1 MLNTEQAQR
10 RAKANT
16 CAESSRKTGI
26 EEMKEVLTEKPNAE
40 TLPRIGGASAFQDG
54 RYMPPPQ
61 DKDGKQW
68 IRTSV
73 LVQAEP
79 AELYAMWHQLEEA
92 PLWQEQIE
100 SVVRTG
106 PKTSRWTM
114 RNDNSTIEWD
124 SEILADEPV
133 RRIAWRAVDG
143 DVQQAGEVIFEPAP
157 GGRGTIVT
165 VLQEF
170 GISKL
175 TSAIETLTGRN
186 PKQSIVENL
195 RHFKALA
202 ETGEIPRV
210 QGQPHG
216 PRGLSAKVKA
226 SMYGEAVKTPP
237 GYTETVINPGGRKAS

>member
-1 MLNTEQAQR
+1 
-10 RAKANT
+10 
-16 CAESSRKTGI
+16 
-26 EEMKEVLTEKPNAE
+26 MKEALSERRNAE
-40 TLPRIGGASAFQDG
+40 MLPRVGAASVFQDG

-61 DKDGKQW
+61 DSDGKQW
-68 IRTSV
+68 IRTSA

-79 AELYAMWHQLEEA
+79 AELYAMWHQVEEA

-100 SVVRTG
+100 AVVRTG
-106 PKTSRWTM
+106 PKTSHWIM
-114 RNDNSTIEWD
+114 RNDKSTIEWD
-124 SEILADEPV
+124 SEIMADEPG
-133 RRIAWRAVDG
+133 RRIAWRAVGG
-143 DVQQAGEVIFEPAP
+143 DVQQAGEVVFDPAP

-170 GISKL
+170 GIGKL
-175 TSAIETLTGRN
+175 ASATETLTGRN

-216 PRGLSAKVKA
+216 PRGLTAKMKA
-226 SMYGEAVKTPP
+226 STYGETVKTPP
-237 GYTETVINPGGRKAS
+237 GYTETAINQPSGRKAS

>member
-1 MLNTEQAQR
+1 
-10 RAKANT
+10 
-16 CAESSRKTGI
+16 
-26 EEMKEVLTEKPNAE
+26 MKEVLSEKPKAE
-40 TLPRIGGASAFQDG
+40 MLPRIGAASAFQDG

-61 DKDGKQW
+61 ERDGKQW

-79 AELYAMWHQLEEA
+79 AELYAMWHQVEEA
-92 PLWQEQIE
+92 PLWQEQIVQ
-100 SVVRTG
+100 VVRTG
-106 PKTSRWTM
+106 EKTSRWTM
-114 RNDNSTIEWD
+114 RDDKATIEWD
-124 SEILADEPV
+124 SEIMADEPG
-133 RRIAWRAVDG
+133 RRIAWRAIGG

-170 GISKL
+170 GVGKL
-175 TSAIETLTGRN
+175 TSAAETLIGRN

-202 ETGEIPRV
+202 ETGEIPRT

-216 PRGLSAKVKA
+216 PRGLTAKVKA
-226 SMYGEAVKTPP
+226 SMYGETVKTPP
-237 GYTETVINPGGRKAS
+237 GYTETEAGQPGGRKAS